1 MTKIN
6 RIATAATVAVAALTI
21 TACEGTSEESAGIG
35 DFDAQ
40 LMCEKQIRAES
51 HDPNNV
57 EFDYNDTSA
66 TATENGWR
74 VVGTVDNPNGLGGF
88 SHHGYTCSVE
98 EADEDGKF
106 RVRTTVSAAK

>member
-1 MTKIN
+1 MYR
-6 RIATAATVAVAALTI
+6 RITIAAVTAITALTI

-40 LMCEKQIRAES
+40 LLCEKQIRAES

-57 EFDYNDTSA
+57 EFSGGNGTSA

-98 EADEDGKF
+98 AADEDGKF
-106 RVRTTVSAAK
+106 RIRTTVSAAK